1 MMYVI
6 YNNDGSI
13 KSKFLNEFVMQG
25 NNNVNEV
32 FVAIEG
38 REDYSLYATFKLPNG
53 STTTVVSS
61 TPTTEFIEGLGTF
74 TGRKILLSNAET
86 LVAGALQMNVVC
98 LDENDTKIVAFSTYI
113 TVNETGIQL
122 SDPVL
127 LTVQEYENLIS
138 EIKAKMNYPTKYAQV
153 TALPD
158 NPDLDTIYVLKGEY
172 DLNEVYMFNGKTE
185 QWILI
190 GSNRINL
197 GNYYTKAEGE
207 QFEEDIN
214 GEIESIRSE
223 VQAAASGSPKGVYAT
238 LADLQSAYP
247 TGTNGIYVVSADGHW
262 YYWDTNDSAWTD
274 GGVYTASPSDTCF
287 DKNSKNSIQNQ
298 FLTLVQETNEE
309 KNEGWINSIRPKV
322 VKVLKDHDLRNN
334 GINEHIGYFVIFYEC
349 TLGDTLAINFLF
361 DASTPVSFN
370 NAGTTVSTNPSIYFY
385 DTNYVEK
392 GKSDELWQYSNGRSI
407 VIPFVQ
413 SRTPNPLA
421 DFSVGDKFLVALCFP
436 NGSNTNAQ
444 EYKKSALLFT
454 NNEKMFSKVPKDLFK
469 KTDNL
474 FDKEKIYK
482 GRPTT
487 IYGIPQTALANSGY
501 LCTPLIEIDN
511 TKNVYC
517 SFNGYGTGD
526 SGNLTAN
533 QYAQIFDENLNNIGR
548 DVVIQKNLQNGV
560 RGIDIINDYPTAKY
574 VLFSWISANLDIN
587 KMYITQI
594 PYCNDNLVGTTQQGT
609 KKPFEINEKY
619 LPSDIVARNKDIENV
634 LNACSNYR
642 VLARNGSN
650 TRFKKAFTIL
660 ITTDVHADRRR
671 FANAIEYLNAMPQID
686 AGACLGDIAANNYA
700 ESDGTWYSN
709 LVLQSNKDFYTI
721 LGNHDCGNNKNTSDS
736 TTVAN
741 AFIKWILPTKT
752 KIGINDL
759 DKPYYVKH
767 FNDYK
772 LSAIFL
778 NIYDTPDTMNGDDFA
793 VSRGLPNLQQ
803 TQVDWLIS
811 TLNNVPSD
819 NAVVIFTHI
828 MPELMTFTGD
838 KWCAYEKTSGTT
850 TANWQYG
857 SMLSDIL
864 NAWKNGTT
872 LVQSYTPTD
881 TTYLDTINVN
891 ADFTLRGTGKFVGY
905 IAGHYHTDYTAT
917 INAHTDQYVYSFYCT
932 ANDNA
937 QAENNCDLP
946 RPYGTKCED
955 SITAVSIDTN
965 NKLIK
970 FTRIGSNISVEMKD
984 RTYYLHKYQD

>member
-13 KSKFLNEFVMQG
+13 KGKFLNEFVMQG
-25 NNNVNEV
+25 NNNVNEL

-38 REDYSLYATFKLPNG
+38 REDYSLYASFKMPNG

-61 TPTTEFIEGLGTF
+61 TPATEFIEGLGTF

-98 LDENDTKIVAFSTYI
+98 LDENDNKIVAFSTYI

-138 EIKAKMNYPTKYAQV
+138 EIKAKISYPTKYVQV
-153 TALPD
+153 TTLPD
-158 NPDLDTIYVLKGEY
+158 DPDLDTVYVLKGED
-172 DLNEVYMFNGKTE
+172 DLNEVFMFNGKTE
-185 QWILI
+185 SWIPL

-197 GNYYTKAEGE
+197 GNYYTKEEGE
-207 QFEEDIN
+207 EFEE
-214 GEIESIRSE
+214 GIEERVSSVE
-223 VQAAASGSPKGVYAT
+223 NELSSVASGSPKGIYST
-238 LADLQSAYP
+238 LADLEATYP
-247 TGTNGIYVVSADGHW
+247 TGTEGIFVVQDDGHW
-262 YYWDTNDSAWTD
+262 YYWSGSAWTD

-287 DKNSKNSIQNQ
+287 DKNSKNSVQNQ

-370 NAGTTVSTNPSIYFY
+370 NAGDTLLNNPRIYFY
-385 DTNYVEK
+385 DTNYTHK
-392 GKSDELWQYSNGRSI
+392 GDSDEIWQYSNGRSI
-407 VIPFVQ
+407 LIPFVQ

-421 DFSVGDKFLVALCFP
+421 SFSVGDKFLVALCFP

-444 EYKKSALLFT
+444 EYKKSALSFA
-454 NNEKMFSKVPKDLFK
+454 NNEKMFLKVPKDLFK

-474 FDKEKIYK
+474 FDKEKLYK

-487 IYGIPQTALANSGY
+487 NYGIPQTALTNSGY

-533 QYAQIFDENLNNIGR
+533 QYAQIFDESLNNIGVN
-548 DVVIQKNLQNGV
+548 VVIQKNLQNGV

-574 VLFSWISANLDIN
+574 ILFSWISANLDIN

-594 PYCNDNLVGTTQQGT
+594 PYSNDSLVGTTQQGT
-609 KKPFEINEKY
+609 KKPVEIDEKY
-619 LPSDIVARNKDIENV
+619 LPSNIVARNKDIENI

-686 AGACLGDIAANNYA
+686 AGACLGDIAGNNYA

-721 LGNHDCGNNKNTSDS
+721 LGNHDSGNGTNAS
-736 TTVAN
+736 TNSTVAQ
-741 AFIKWILPTKT
+741 AFTKWVEPTKS
-752 KIGINDL
+752 KIGIGDL
-759 DKPYYVKH
+759 SVPYYVKH
-767 FNDYK
+767 FNDDK
-772 LSAIFL
+772 LSLIFL
-778 NIYDTPDTMNGDDFA
+778 NIYDVPDTMEGTNFA

-803 TQVDWLIS
+803 TQVNWLIS
-811 TLNNVPSD
+811 TLQNIPSG
-819 NAVVIFTHI
+819 NHVAIFLHF
-828 MPELMTFTGD
+828 MPETLTYTGD
-838 KWCAYEKTSGTT
+838 KWCAYGRNSGIL
-850 TANWQYG
+850 NSSWQYG
-857 SMLSDIL
+857 SMLSDIV
-864 NAWKNGTT
+864 NAWVNGTS
-872 LVQSYTPTD
+872 LVQNYAPTNNSY
-881 TTYLDTINVN
+881 LQTITVN
-891 ADFTLRGTGKFVGY
+891 ADFTSRGSGIFVGY
-905 IAGHYHTDYTAT
+905 IAGHSHTDFTAT
-917 INAHTDQYVYSFYCT
+917 VNAHNTQYVYSMYCT
-932 ANDNA
+932 ANDNS
-937 QAENNCDLP
+937 QAENICDLP

-955 SITAVSIDTN
+955 SITAISIDTN
-965 NKLIK
+965 NNMIK

-984 RTYYLHKYQD
+984 RTYYLHKYQN